1 MAGGGQMRTM
11 GKDGMPVTGVSD
23 ITPMPSAPMPG
34 GKGGGNGL
42 VPRPTPAP
50 APSTQYSPMA
60 APAQPQGFD
69 RRPGANNDNTPEVLA
84 MKAAYNQSLN
94 QAPNPSA
101 PQGFN
106 VNQAAAGGLQ
116 QAFQGTQ
123 QAMQGPNIGQFMN
136 PYTKQVTQNTLTDLE
151 RQRQM
156 QMNTLGAQASNAKAF
171 GGSRHGVAE
180 ALTNEGFAR
189 QGAQTFGNLQQ
200 QGFNTALQ
208 AAQNQQQMQMGGAAQ
223 LGQLGQQAFGTG
235 QAIQQQQAQQG
246 LLQQGIQ
253 QALIDAAKQQYAGY
267 TGAPTAAL
275 NAPLAALG
283 VTPVPQSETKSQ
295 NPGLFSYLQTA
306 AMLCW
311 VAREVYGEQD
321 PKWMQFREWVIGHS
335 PDWFYKAY
343 SNYGEKFA
351 KVVRKVP
358 AIKVI
363 LRPFMD
369 AKRKSIGY
377 KA

>member
-11 GKDGMPVTGVSD
+11 GKDGMPVTGISD
-23 ITPMPSAPMPG
+23 FTPLPSPPMSG
-34 GKGGGNGL
+34 GKGGGSGEM
-42 VPRPTPAP
+42 PRAMPSP

-60 APAQPQGFD
+60 AP
-69 RRPGANNDNTPEVLA
+69 T
-84 MKAAYNQSLN
+84 AAPTQ
-94 QAPNPSA
+94 

-123 QAMQGPNIGQFMN
+123 RAMQAPNIGQFMN
-136 PYTKQVTQNTLTDLE
+136 PYTRQVTQNTLADLE

-156 QMNTLGAQASNAKAF
+156 QMNTLGAQASGARAF

-180 ALTNEGFAR
+180 ALTNEAFAR
-189 QGAQTFGNLQQ
+189 QGAQAFGNLQQ

-208 AAQNQQQMQMGGAAQ
+208 AAQAQQGRQMAGAAQ

-283 VTPVPQSETKSQ
+283 VTPVPQSTTNSMK
-295 NPGLFSYLQTA
+295 PGLFNYLQLGA
-306 AMLCW
+306 GMM
-311 VAREVYGEQD
+311 G
-321 PKWMQFREWVIGHS
+321 
-335 PDWFYKAY
+335 
-343 SNYGEKFA
+343 
-351 KVVRKVP
+351 
-358 AIKVI
+358 
-363 LRPFMD
+363 
-369 AKRKSIGY
+369 
-377 KA
+377 